1 MTDCEECIRA
11 NQRPLTGIYRNGCT
25 ECEARAFAHSPVY
38 AIAAQAEVMTVGYRD
53 ALMNAFGEHWRT
65 GHIRVKFWAGRIKEA
80 KGKA

>member
-1 MTDCEECIRA
+1 
-11 NQRPLTGIYRNGCT
+11 
-25 ECEARAFAHSPVY
+25 
-38 AIAAQAEVMTVGYRD
+38 MTVGYRD